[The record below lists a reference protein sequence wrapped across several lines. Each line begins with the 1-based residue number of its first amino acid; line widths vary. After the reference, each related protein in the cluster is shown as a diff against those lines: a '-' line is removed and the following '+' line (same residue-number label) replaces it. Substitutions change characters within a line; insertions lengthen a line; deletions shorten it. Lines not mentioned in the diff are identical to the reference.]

1 MMFSMLAQ
9 LLQVSSARRLLGHSA
24 DSVSGVRQTGVTGF
38 NNSCLVQN
46 TQTDLD
52 RDGPREFDCA
62 KWVIE
67 STDQIWNMYRG
78 NTLPIGL

>member
-24 DSVSGVRQTGVTGF
+24 DSGVRQTGVTGF

-78 NTLPIGL
+78 NTLPIGF